1 MSAQAEK
8 RTLIAVGGLLVVLA
22 SRVFYFQEMFFAL
35 LLFAGVFFGLLLLS
49 CIIAGVW
56 MFYEKAVISLA
67 RWTAKQGYRGLLA
80 LRAKLLE
87 LAPTITRIAGIVS
100 AARPTLFYPF
110 GSSLR
115 GWVRSLLL
123 DASHFRADAERA
135 VKHLR
140 LLLKQS

>member
-35 LLFAGVFFGLLLLS
+35 LLFAGVFFGLLLLA

-100 AARPTLFYPF
+100 AARPTLFY
-110 GSSLR
+110 SL
-115 GWVRSLLL
+115 GSLLL
-123 DASHFRADAERA
+123 GWMRLFILDTYYLRCDA
-135 VKHLR
+135 V
-140 LLLKQS
+140 

>member
-35 LLFAGVFFGLLLLS
+35 LLFAGVFFGLLLLA

-115 GWVRSLLL
+115 GWVR
-123 DASHFRADAERA
+123 
-135 VKHLR
+135 
-140 LLLKQS
+140 